1 MSKSRTKNSKNW
13 NVSVIKALATKYDFS
28 TRYIKQII
36 NNDRSPIFNDRIKK
50 EYEQLDNEMKALL
63 NNQII

>member
-1 MSKSRTKNSKNW
+1 MSKSRTKKSKTW
-13 NVSVIKALATKYDFS
+13 NTSVLNALAKKYDFS

-36 NNDRSPIFNDRIKK
+36 NNERSPIFNDRIKK

-63 NNQII
+63 NNQKL